1 MPGALAPSGYR
12 DVPVAVT
19 TGLSRPEGTIRAAS
33 SPVRARRPRR
43 FAAMLLALLA
53 TSVAAPGDPPAEIP
67 APAGEPAYEPP
78 GPVETAPLL
87 PDNLRDG
94 PAGYVAPQ
102 AEADGWH
109 VTYTLD
115 GPAGRETLTG
125 TQFLAN
131 REREIRA
138 AATLRAMNKSG
149 EFGKAVLA
157 SGGEKLQSVADAV
170 KDPVHTL
177 QRLPQGASKFF
188 GRLGDT
194 AKHVA
199 AGKVGATDAAESALG
214 VQRKRAQLCLDLGV
228 SPFTRDPELRA
239 ELDTAARAMAAG
251 ATLVNLTGLIV
262 GGGVGTAISVVNA
275 NQAFQRALVESTPA
289 ELAARNRAILADT
302 GADPDRVSGLLD
314 NPAFNPWQKSAVT
327 AALASVGLNPD
338 PVLDRAAE
346 ASTDEDAV
354 YFVQV
359 ARLLENHHRQE
370 QPLVA
375 IMSVNAIPCALDASG
390 TAVVPVGA
398 DLVRWT
404 PALEDRAREFVAWS
418 SRSPEVKRLLL
429 TTDGSVSAPAIRELS
444 RLGIDVAA
452 QALGSPQ

>member
-1 MPGALAPSGYR
+1 MPGARIIGRLRLLQRTAVCLLAGFGPAQAESAPSN
-12 DVPVAVT
+12 
-19 TGLSRPEGTIRAAS
+19 AA
-33 SPVRARRPRR
+33 
-43 FAAMLLALLA
+43 
-53 TSVAAPGDPPAEIP
+53 TD
-67 APAGEPAYEPP
+67 YEVP
-78 GPVETAPLL
+78 GPVETATLL
-87 PDNLRDG
+87 PGDLRDG
-94 PAGYVAPQ
+94 PAGRVAPR

-115 GPAGRETLTG
+115 GPAGREMLTG

-138 AATLRAMNKSG
+138 VATLRAMNKSE
-149 EFGKAVLA
+149 EFGKALLA
-157 SGGEKLQSVADAV
+157 SGGEKLKSVADAV

-177 QRLPQGASKFF
+177 QKLPKGASKFF
-188 GRLGDT
+188 GRLGNT
-194 AKHVA
+194 VKHVA
-199 AGKVGATDAAESALG
+199 EGQVGATDAAESAFG

-228 SPFTRDPELRA
+228 SPFTRDPELRT

-289 ELAARNRAILADT
+289 ELAARNRAILADMN
-302 GADPDRVSGLLD
+302 ADPDRIAGFLD

-327 AALASVGLNPD
+327 AALASIGLDPE

-346 ASTDEDAV
+346 AYTDEDAV
-354 YFVQV
+354 YFVQL
-359 ARLLENHHRQE
+359 ARLLENHHRNVE
-370 QPLVA
+370 PLVA
-375 IMSVNAIPCALDASG
+375 IMSVRGTPCALDRSG

-404 PALEDRAREFVAWS
+404 PDLEARAREFVVWS
-418 SRSPEVKRLLL
+418 SGEPEVKGLRLA
-429 TTDGSVSAPAIRELS
+429 TDGSVSTQATTELA

-452 QALGSPQ
+452 QALGSPR

>member
-1 MPGALAPSGYR
+1 MPGDRIIG
-12 DVPVAVT
+12 
-19 TGLSRPEGTIRAAS
+19 
-33 SPVRARRPRR
+33 RARLLQRT
-43 FAAMLLALLA
+43 AACLIAGFGPVQAESVPSSAA
-53 TSVAAPGDPPAEIP
+53 TT
-67 APAGEPAYEPP
+67 YEVP
-78 GPVETAPLL
+78 GPVETATLL
-87 PDNLRDG
+87 PGDLRDG
-94 PAGYVAPQ
+94 PAGRVAPR

-138 AATLRAMNKSG
+138 VATLRAMNKSE
-149 EFGKAVLA
+149 EFGKALLA

-177 QRLPQGASKFF
+177 QKLPKGASKFF
-188 GRLGDT
+188 GRLGNT
-194 AKHVA
+194 VKHVA
-199 AGKVGATDAAESALG
+199 EGKVGATDAAESAFG

-251 ATLVNLTGLIV
+251 ATLVNLTGLVV

-289 ELAARNRAILADT
+289 ELAARNRAILADLD
-302 GADPDRVSGLLD
+302 ADPGRISGFLD

-327 AALASVGLNPD
+327 AALASVGLDPE

-346 ASTDEDAV
+346 AYTDEDAV
-354 YFVQV
+354 YFVQL
-359 ARLLENHHRQE
+359 ARLLEHHHRNE
-370 QPLVA
+370 KPLVA
-375 IMSVNAIPCALDASG
+375 IMSVHGIPCALDRSG
-390 TAVVPVGA
+390 TLVVPVGA

-404 PALEDRAREFVAWS
+404 PDLEARAREFVAWS
-418 SRSPEVKRLLL
+418 SGEPEVKRLLL
-429 TTDGSVSAPAIRELS
+429 ATDGSVSAPATAGLAG
-444 RLGIDVAA
+444 LGIDVAA
-452 QALGSPQ
+452 QALGSPR

>member
-1 MPGALAPSGYR
+1 MPGARIIGRLRLLQRTAVCLLAGFGPAQAESAPSN
-12 DVPVAVT
+12 
-19 TGLSRPEGTIRAAS
+19 AA
-33 SPVRARRPRR
+33 
-43 FAAMLLALLA
+43 
-53 TSVAAPGDPPAEIP
+53 TD
-67 APAGEPAYEPP
+67 YEVP
-78 GPVETAPLL
+78 GPVETATLL
-87 PDNLRDG
+87 PGDLRDG
-94 PAGYVAPQ
+94 PAGRVAPR

-115 GPAGRETLTG
+115 GPAGREMLTG

-138 AATLRAMNKSG
+138 VATLRAMNKSE
-149 EFGKAVLA
+149 EFGKALLA
-157 SGGEKLQSVADAV
+157 SGGEKLKSVADAV

-177 QRLPQGASKFF
+177 QKLPKGASKFF
-188 GRLGDT
+188 GRLGNT
-194 AKHVA
+194 VKHVA
-199 AGKVGATDAAESALG
+199 EGQVGATDAAESAFG

-228 SPFTRDPELRA
+228 SPFTRDPELRT

-289 ELAARNRAILADT
+289 ELAARNRAILADMNS
-302 GADPDRVSGLLD
+302 DPDRIAGFLD

-327 AALASVGLNPD
+327 AALASIGLDPE

-346 ASTDEDAV
+346 AYTDEDAV
-354 YFVQV
+354 YFVQL
-359 ARLLENHHRQE
+359 ARLLENHHRNVE
-370 QPLVA
+370 PLVA
-375 IMSVNAIPCALDASG
+375 IMSVRGTPCALDRSG

-404 PALEDRAREFVAWS
+404 PDLEARAREFVVWS
-418 SRSPEVKRLLL
+418 SGEPEVKGLRLA
-429 TTDGSVSAPAIRELS
+429 TDGSVSTQATAELA

-452 QALGSPQ
+452 QALGSPR